1 MVMLLS
7 SVFLYT
13 QYKKSIFK
21 FKFNEATNKG
31 NHIFLSFP
39 LFLLL
44 FNFNQNIPRSHL
56 SSFFYFE
63 NILSSD
69 EKKKIVQ
76 YISYVLKITRYPI
89 RISDTSSRSKF
100 PNVIN

>member
-31 NHIFLSFP
+31 NHIFLSFS
-39 LFLLL
+39 LFL